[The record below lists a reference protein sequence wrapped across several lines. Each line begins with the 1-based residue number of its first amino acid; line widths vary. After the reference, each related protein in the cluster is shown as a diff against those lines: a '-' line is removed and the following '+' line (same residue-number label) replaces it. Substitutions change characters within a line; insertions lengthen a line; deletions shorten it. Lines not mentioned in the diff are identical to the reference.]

1 MGANFKRELILG
13 IVSILLFTTLIIV
26 HTLQYQNRKIKS
38 LTPIKTTNLT
48 QPAIISGAP
57 GQTSQQLT
65 SDLVASHNTANDC
78 WIIVQN
84 KVYSVSSYLTQHP
97 GGADRIIPYCGQEAT
112 QAFVTRGGSGSHSQN
127 AYNILGAYYVGELNG
142 AVLQQQQSTGTNAV
156 QTAPVRPAG
165 SGRSND
171 DD

>member
-1 MGANFKRELILG
+1 MGANFKRELVLG
-13 IVSILLFTTLIIV
+13 IVSILLFTGLIII
-26 HTLQYQNRKIKS
+26 HAFQYQNRKIRS
-38 LTPIKTTNLT
+38 LTPPNPAKLT
-48 QPAIISGAP
+48 QPVNVSGVP
-57 GQTSQQLT
+57 VQTTQRLT
-65 SDLVASHNTANDC
+65 SNLVSSHNTANDC

-127 AYNILGAYYVGELNG
+127 AYDILGAYYVGELNG
-142 AVLQQQQSTGTNAV
+142 DVVQQKQSSGTNTV
-156 QTAPVRPAG
+156 QTVPVRPAG
-165 SGRSND
+165 SERSND